1 MTETNGTLQV
11 ARQHLIERAL
21 IWAALIFL
29 LLMLTMV
36 LTLVSVVLWAAPQP
50 ILDVIKPMIEGRVIS
65 RTICLFLIVPAV
77 SGLTLLDKVSGD
89 TAAAILSAIA
99 GYILGSS
106 SAAA

>member
-21 IWAALIFL
+21 IWAALIF
-29 LLMLTMV
+29 LMLTMV

>member
-1 MTETNGTLQV
+1 
-11 ARQHLIERAL
+11 
-21 IWAALIFL
+21 
-29 LLMLTMV
+29 MLTMV

-50 ILDVIKPMIEGRVIS
+50 ILDMIKPMIEGRVIS
-65 RTICLFLIVPAV
+65 RTNCLFLIVPAV